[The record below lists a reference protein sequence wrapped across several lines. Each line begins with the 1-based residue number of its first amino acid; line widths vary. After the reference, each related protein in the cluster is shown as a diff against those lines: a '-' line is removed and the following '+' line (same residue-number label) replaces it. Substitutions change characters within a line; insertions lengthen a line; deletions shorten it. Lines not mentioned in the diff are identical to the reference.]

1 MIVMKIIISASKSF
15 LRGETYYPEAYCEQI
30 LLLMYICGYKI
41 IDINKTL
48 LWFKENP
55 KPPYKKIKG

>member
-1 MIVMKIIISASKSF
+1 MIVMKIIISASKSS
-15 LRGETYYPEAYCEQI
+15 LEGETYYLGAYCEQI
-30 LLLMYICGYKI
+30 LLLMHICGCKL
-41 IDINKTL
+41 IDINKIL

>member
-1 MIVMKIIISASKSF
+1 MVVMKIIISASKSF